1 MSDAPRASLFTDT
14 LRALAAPRRAV
25 PLSLVAAALLSAEW
39 IATRSTAAMLLD
51 AALLATFC
59 ACAPALW
66 RSRFGREPRAPVDHL
81 AAWASY
87 TAAATVIVVG
97 EALLLPPRFGLR
109 WTYVSEPR
117 SLGVLIVLFL
127 VGGWGLGRD
136 VELEASVLRE
146 RARAERLAI
155 DAEHAQILALR
166 AQLDPHFLFNTLNA
180 IAEWCRE
187 DPRVAERAT
196 LDLAALLRDVFD
208 ALQTAGW
215 PLSRELGLLE
225 QLASLYATR
234 DAGRYR
240 FRFDVD
246 AAATARPIPP
256 LVLLPLFENAIKH
269 GPSAGH
275 EGAVSLRVERAG
287 DDAVVRIENPG
298 PFSGPREG
306 GRGLASVER
315 RLALAYGDGVQPT
328 ITSARDATTTVV
340 RLPLRPAAGG
350 VA

>member
-1 MSDAPRASLFTDT
+1 MSDAPRASLFVDT

-25 PLSLVAAALLSAEW
+25 PLALVAAALLSAEW
-39 IATRSTAAMLLD
+39 IASHSAVATLLD
-51 AALLATFC
+51 AALLVTFC

-66 RSRFGREPRAPVDHL
+66 RSRFARELRGSVDHL

-87 TAAATVIVVG
+87 TATAAAVVVG
-97 EALLLPPRFGLR
+97 EAVLLPPRFGLR

-136 VELEASVLRE
+136 VELEASFERE

-196 LDLAALLRDVFD
+196 LDLAALLRAVFD
-208 ALQTAGW
+208 ALQTPGW
-215 PLSRELGLLE
+215 SLSRELVLLE
-225 QLASLYATR
+225 QLASLYVTR

-240 FRFDVD
+240 FHFEVD
-246 AAATARPIPP
+246 TGATSRTIPP

-275 EGAVSLRVERAG
+275 AGDVSLRVERAG

-298 PFSGPREG
+298 PFGGPREG

-315 RLALAYGDGVQPT
+315 RLALAYGDDVQPT
-328 ITSARDATTTVV
+328 ITSTRDHTTTVL
-340 RLPLRPAAGG
+340 RLPLRPVAGG
-350 VA
+350 AA